1 MDIAFPDRLVAWW
14 GRVPVHSRVLLGLAI
29 SMTLVEL
36 AFRRLAPRSAAYAR
50 WTEVLKAIG
59 AFWTAIILSVIY
71 FLSVS
76 VVSVFLKLRGQD
88 PLDRKLDPEPS
99 FWRPH
104 DPNPLGP
111 VAAARHQ
118 F

>member
-1 MDIAFPDRLVAWW
+1 MGTTPLDRVVALW
-14 GRVPVHSRVLLGLAI
+14 GRVPLFNRALLCLAV
-29 SMTLVEL
+29 SMVLVEL
-36 AFRRLAPRSAAYAR
+36 AFRRFAPASAAYAR
-50 WTEVLKAIG
+50 WTAVLKAIG
-59 AFWTAIILSVIY
+59 AFWTAIILSIIY

-76 VVSVFLKLRGQD
+76 AASLYLKLKGQD
-88 PLDRKLDPEPS
+88 PLDRKLDPEGS

-111 VAAARHQ
+111 TAAARHQ